1 MIYLTRSQ
9 KVYIFLMNIS
19 DVILHIKDNQDL
31 FLTFITCR
39 VLLNHIWIF
48 NHIFVDDWFNTKPKN
63 YVFLVNTFN
72 VILYI
77 VKNHYLFFTLI
88 TNTFSLEFQK
98 YLNSFSIT
106 CSRLINSIPS
116 KTVYI
121 SLCNINF
128 LRITKMKNH
137 SKQGISFYLDTSA
150 IFCVSLKWWLA

>member
-1 MIYLTRSQ
+1 MIYFTRKQ

-19 DVILHIKDNQDL
+19 NVILHTKYNQDL
-31 FLTFITCR
+31 FLAFITCR

-48 NHIFVDDWFNTKPKN
+48 NHI

-77 VKNHYLFFTLI
+77 VKIHYLFFTLI

-137 SKQGISFYLDTSA
+137 SKRGILFYLDTSA
-150 IFCVSLKWWLA
+150 IFCVSLVDSLE